1 MQTYINNLVRCNAL
15 VSAGERP
22 LFGPLF
28 IRRYHQTPPSTS
40 MDSCGNMLALP
51 LCLQVGG
58 WEGHVGGHAD
68 VMEPW
73 LSKVWLKA
81 LLEQI
86 FLFLAAF

>member
-1 MQTYINNLVRCNAL
+1 MHLSRQANAHFL
-15 VSAGERP
+15 APSLSG
-22 LFGPLF
+22 GS
-28 IRRYHQTPPSTS
+28 TKPPPPPVSTS